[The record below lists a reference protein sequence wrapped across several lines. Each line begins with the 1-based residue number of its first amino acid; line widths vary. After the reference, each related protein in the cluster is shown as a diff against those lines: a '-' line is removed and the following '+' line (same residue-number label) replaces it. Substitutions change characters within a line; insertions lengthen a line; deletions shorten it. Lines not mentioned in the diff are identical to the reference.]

1 MYFGRKIDGKKFIY
15 KCEILNE
22 TEGLYEVNLVGTN
35 ENRCVVK
42 SIIGIMQ
49 SDGIYAKTKKQVEEE
64 LDKVEGIIVKH
75 FDDSEV
81 S

>member
-35 ENRCVVK
+35 ENRCVIK
-42 SIIGIMQ
+42 SIIGTMQ
-49 SDGIYAKTKKQVEEE
+49 SDGIYAKTKKQVEAE
-64 LDKVEGIIVKH
+64 LDKVEGIIIKQVG
-75 FDDSEV
+75 DNNE
-81 S
+81 